1 MHPEQVLDYL
11 LSQDQKQIQQLIKQA
26 GQVRDAQRGR
36 QVYLRGLIEISN
48 QCSYNCLYCGIR
60 RKRHNLIRYRLDRD
74 TIIKL
79 ALFTWQQ
86 GYHSICLQS
95 GQIDDPAWLSE
106 IIEIV
111 HQIKTQTR
119 QLDPNGQGLG
129 ITLSL
134 GELSPAQYQA
144 FFDAGA
150 HRYLL
155 RIESSNPD
163 LFASI
168 HPPGQ
173 SYDQRI
179 NCLSQLKSIGYQ
191 VGTGIMIGLPGQ
203 KAHHLLQD
211 LEFFKNLDVDM
222 LGMGPYIPHPD
233 APLYRSRKPTHLS
246 PYLSTLKMLA
256 LCRITMPD
264 INMVAS
270 TALQSIHPQGLQMG
284 LDAGANVVM
293 PVLTPDE
300 VREQYS
306 LYAGKKNRSGQ
317 ELLSAIRA
325 CGYEPGLYTW
335 GDAPHY
341 HKRLQHR

>member
-1 MHPEQVLDYL
+1 MHPEQILDYL
-11 LSQDQKQIQQLIKQA
+11 LSQDQEQMQQLIKQA

-36 QVYLRGLIEISN
+36 QIYLRGLIEISN
-48 QCSYNCLYCGIR
+48 QCSYDCLYCGIR
-60 RKRHNLIRYRLDRD
+60 NSHHHLTRYRLDRD
-74 TIIKL
+74 TIIQL
-79 ALFTWQQ
+79 ALFIWQQ

-95 GQIDDPAWLSE
+95 GQIDDPDWLAE
-106 IIEIV
+106 LVDIV
-111 HQIKTQTR
+111 AQIKIQTR
-119 QLDPNGQGLG
+119 QLDPEGRGLG

-134 GELSPAQYQA
+134 GELSPAQYQE

-168 HPPGQ
+168 HPPHQ

-179 NCLSQLKSIGYQ
+179 ECLYQLKSIGYQ

-203 KAHHLLQD
+203 NAHHLLQD
-211 LEFFKNLDVDM
+211 LDFFKQLDVDM

-233 APLYRSRKPTHLS
+233 APLYRSHKPVYLD

-270 TALQSIHPQGLQMG
+270 TALQSMHPQGLQRG
-284 LDAGANVVM
+284 LEAGANVVM
-293 PVLTPDE
+293 PVLTPDD
-300 VREQYS
+300 VREQYN
-306 LYAGKKNRSGQ
+306 LYTGKKNSSG
-317 ELLSAIRA
+317 EKLLAAIRA
-325 CGYEPGLYTW
+325 LGYEPGLYTW